1 MKIKIDEIMNF
12 YMDKMKNDP
21 ATVSYEWIV
30 ILLVVLMFPQNENRE
45 VDIAEIEKIIP
56 NIRKDMGLEE

>member
-12 YMDKMKNDP
+12 YMDKIKNDSSS
-21 ATVSYEWIV
+21 VSYEWIV
-30 ILLVVLMFPQNENRE
+30 ILLVMLMFPQNENRE